1 MASSGNVGMEKNAD
15 SYVELHPDEQHYRT
29 ATTRVHPYGGFHSN
43 GKVGT
48 DAGNDGNRNNGKT
61 TVKDISND
69 MPLIAL
75 SNFDVGINSAGNQGK
90 VNGKGTKATAT
101 AKATA
106 RATATAR
113 PTAKAAAKNPGKIAH
128 AKAKTARP
136 TAKAAAK
143 NPGKIAHAKA
153 KTVGQGK
160 LFNQFMNDMQDIGD
174 DEPFDS
180 DADEN
185 DIWEGFLQWQ
195 RNKRRSSA

>member
-1 MASSGNVGMEKNAD
+1 MASSGNVGVEKNAD

-128 AKAKTARP
+128 AKAKT
-136 TAKAAAK
+136 
-143 NPGKIAHAKA
+143 
-153 KTVGQGK
+153 VGQGK